1 MEILG
6 VRQWEG
12 ERSRAQNLKNNN
24 LVKWKY
30 QLKPPGVR
38 QCEGSQV
45 PSTNFKN
52 NNLARWKYQIKLPG
66 DRQQEGPKVPSTKF
80 KLQFGKMEIL
90 VKTTRRQTM
99 QGAKGKHEI

>member
-38 QCEGSQV
+38 QCKGPKVLSI
-45 PSTNFKN
+45 NLKN
-52 NNLARWKYQIKLPG
+52 NNLARQKYQLKLPDNRQRKG
-66 DRQQEGPKVPSTKF
+66 LKVLSTKLKKINLNICSLARWLELPEDRAEGPKH
-80 KLQFGKMEIL
+80 QI
-90 VKTTRRQTM
+90 
-99 QGAKGKHEI
+99 